1 MAFIDLVRW
10 EKMDPSIFAWR
21 FPETNLSSGT
31 QLIVHES
38 QEAVLLSQGSI
49 VGVFPAGKHTL
60 SSENLP
66 MIRTL
71 YGIPFGKNNPFTVE
85 VWFVNRRAPL
95 NIDWKCSNMMISD
108 PQFRYVPIV
117 ANGQYGLR
125 IEQAERFISE
135 LVGNATEYRIGQ
147 ITDHFSGLIEQYTKN
162 AIVNFITSNQVPV
175 TQINASLTEI
185 SEAVRKQMVPFWH
198 QYGLTLAAFFITD
211 IGIDRSDP
219 VGEKILDAIAS
230 SSAQSIAGYTWQQAQ
245 AMEVAKGA
253 VSGPG
258 GDMGILGMAMLT
270 GAFGGSF
277 GSQMMQPP
285 QPAQGGV
292 PQAGHPSS
300 PHSRRKTVYCSSCG
314 RSYPSTS
321 RFCPHCG
328 DPYNPCPVCGA
339 DNSADARRCVSCGAQ
354 LISMNDVTSEAG
366 YSCPSCGAAVS
377 PGTKFCPN
385 CGQKLS

>member
-1 MAFIDLVRW
+1 
-10 EKMDPSIFAWR
+10 
-21 FPETNLSSGT
+21 
-31 QLIVHES
+31 
-38 QEAVLLSQGSI
+38 
-49 VGVFPAGKHTL
+49 
-60 SSENLP
+60 
-66 MIRTL
+66 
-71 YGIPFGKNNPFTVE
+71 
-85 VWFVNRRAPL
+85 
-95 NIDWKCSNMMISD
+95 
-108 PQFRYVPIV
+108 
-117 ANGQYGLR
+117 
-125 IEQAERFISE
+125 
-135 LVGNATEYRIGQ
+135 
-147 ITDHFSGLIEQYTKN
+147 
-162 AIVNFITSNQVPV
+162 
-175 TQINASLTEI
+175 
-185 SEAVRKQMVPFWH
+185 
-198 QYGLTLAAFFITD
+198 
-211 IGIDRSDP
+211 
-219 VGEKILDAIAS
+219 
-230 SSAQSIAGYTWQQAQ
+230 
-245 AMEVAKGA
+245 MEVAKGA

-270 GAFGGSF
+270 GAFGGGF